1 MTSPRFTVGPA
12 LQSTALTDEQIVDLL
27 TKGNDAKKA
36 RHKKAIGC
44 LSADDAKAVAT
55 SEKSLKESSAATI
68 RSPSP
73 IA

>member
-1 MTSPRFTVGPA
+1 VGPA

-44 LSADDAKAVAT
+44 LSADDAKAVA
-55 SEKSLKESSAATI
+55 SERSLKESSAATI

>member
-1 MTSPRFTVGPA
+1 LVLPSRA
-12 LQSTALTDEQIVDLL
+12 RRSTDEQIVDLL

-36 RHKKAIGC
+36 RPKKAIGC
-44 LSADDAKAVAT
+44 LSAGHAKAVAT
-55 SEKSLKESSAATI
+55 SEKSLQESSAATI